1 MKMAKKRLRR
11 QLFLLFSLMLT
22 LVWFVAF
29 YEMNRS
35 YQAVFN
41 EAKLRNS
48 EEAQIFAEYSSS
60 NIKRLN
66 EVLLDLRREWRGDW
80 KAFAELVQRRQDIIE
95 DVSFQVAVI
104 DKDGILQ
111 FSNLAKPSE
120 RVDLSEREHFRV
132 HQQAPDK
139 DIFFISKPLKGK
151 VSGKWSI
158 QFTRPILKDGVFDG
172 VLVIS
177 VSPDMFT
184 KFADKINSGAVITV
198 ARSNGT
204 VLARSPDIDLSKG
217 MKVDVSR
224 FVNDQS
230 PRYGNYQRVSRI
242 DGVERMYGYQYLPE
256 YQMIFLTGE
265 SVESILAPYQVTKR
279 NVLVI
284 AVVFSLVSGL
294 LFFTLFRAF
303 NEKNTAQLKLE
314 EREEILRQSQEVGR
328 IGSYSFDLKTY
339 RFESSPNM
347 DEIFGLFPGT
357 DKTYDAWLKLIHP
370 ADREDER
377 RMMREVGLHSGTFR
391 REFRIIRPVDGKE
404 RWILAIGKMNK
415 PDEHQSMR
423 VMGIVQDVTEQKQHE
438 AELTKAKEL
447 AEAANVAKSLFL
459 ASMSHEIRTPMNG
472 VIGMTELVLETDLN
486 PQQRE
491 YVNMIKAS
499 ADSLLVLINDILDSS
514 KIDAGKIDLE
524 SLNFDLFK
532 VLDEVVKP
540 LGLQAEKK
548 GVELILDVQSD
559 ICRSV
564 IGDAGRLKQIL
575 LNILGNAIKFTNK
588 GEITVQVRYTPHE
601 RRQADLHFNI
611 IDTGIGIPED
621 KIKGI
626 FDLFSQADNSITRK
640 YGGTGLGLSISSRL
654 VELMGGTLSV
664 ESKVGVGSKF
674 SFTLPFQCSFEAN
687 RPLHEITFSDF
698 QVLVADDNA
707 TQLNLMAEALRQSGL
722 RVAQASGAQGF
733 WDEFVRLSDGGQ
745 RVDLLLLDAHMPD
758 KSSFELIDSCK
769 KKNPSGAPKI
779 LLLTSALTP
788 QDVEICQANK
798 LAYLNKPFSM
808 MELKKAIAELFTD
821 HQLRALSVAE
831 PFAEEKPQQQSHLSI
846 LLVEDNEINQRIA
859 TVILEKAG
867 HQIEVCGN
875 GALALELL
883 ETRSFDLILMDMQ
896 MPVMGG
902 VEATTNIRN
911 RERVSGGHIP
921 IIAMT
926 ANAMSE
932 DKELCLNAGMDG
944 YISKPVR
951 SEKLMSAIA
960 EVLHNTRTVP
970 AAHDASQQLAQID
983 TAGFDYVACID
994 AVDTATLQIIG
1005 LSVLKTVPDNVRA
1018 IAVALDREEFQN
1030 VAIAAHTLKGAMA
1043 YFGNNPVASLADR
1056 IEILSK
1062 EKQLLQIRNMF
1073 QLLEAEVGKFL
1084 PCLQRKQI
1092 PEN

>member
-1 MKMAKKRLRR
+1 MKMAKKRLRL
-11 QLFLLFSLMLT
+11 QLFLLFSLMLV
-22 LVWFVAF
+22 LVWVVAF

-35 YQAVFN
+35 YQSVFN
-41 EAKLRNS
+41 EAKIRNT

-66 EVLLDLRREWRGDW
+66 EALLDLRRAWRGDW
-80 KAFAELVQRRQDIIE
+80 KEFAELVQRRQEIIHDI
-95 DVSFQVAVI
+95 SFQVAVI
-104 DKDGILQ
+104 DKDGIMQ

-132 HQQAPDK
+132 HQLAQDK
-139 DIFFISKPLKGK
+139 DHFFISKPLKGK
-151 VSGKWSI
+151 ISGKWSI
-158 QFTRPILKDGVFDG
+158 QFTRPIFKDGQFNG

-184 KFADKINSGAVITV
+184 KFAEKINSNATITV
-198 ARSNGT
+198 ARENGF

-217 MKVDVSR
+217 IMIDVSR
-224 FVNDQS
+224 FVDDRVPSQ
-230 PRYGNYQRVSRI
+230 GNFQIISRI
-242 DGVERMYGYQYLPE
+242 DGVERIYGYQRLPE
-256 YQMIFLTGE
+256 YQMIFITGE
-265 SVESILAPYQVTKR
+265 SVAGILVPYQVTKR
-279 NVLVI
+279 NVLII
-284 AVVFSLVSGL
+284 ASVFSLISAL
-294 LFFTLFRAF
+294 LFFMLFRAF

-328 IGSYSFDLKTY
+328 IGSYSFDLNTF

-347 DEIFGLFPGT
+347 DEIFGLSPDT
-357 DKTYDAWLKLIHP
+357 DKTYDAWLKLLHP
-370 ADREDER
+370 SDLEDER
-377 RMMREVGLHSGTFR
+377 KTMSEVRLNSGTFR
-391 REFRIIRPVDGKE
+391 REYRIIRPIDGAE

-415 PDEHQSMR
+415 PDEHQPMR
-423 VMGIVQDVTEQKQHE
+423 VMGIVQDITEQKQHE
-438 AELTKAKEL
+438 AELMKAKEL

-472 VIGMTELVLETDLN
+472 VIGMTELVLETELN

-524 SLNFDLFK
+524 SLNFDLFR
-532 VLDEVVKP
+532 VLDEVIKP

-548 GVELILDVQSD
+548 GVELILDIQPD
-559 ICRSV
+559 ICQFV

-575 LNILGNAIKFTNK
+575 LNILGNAIKFTTK
-588 GEITVQVRYTPHE
+588 GEITVQVRYTQYE
-601 RRQADLHFNI
+601 RRQADLYFNI
-611 IDTGIGIPED
+611 IDTGIGIAED
-621 KIKGI
+621 KIRSI

-664 ESKVGVGSKF
+664 ESKVGIGSKF
-674 SFTLPFQCSFEAN
+674 SFTLPFQSAPEAS
-687 RPLHEITFSDF
+687 RLPPATLFPDL
-698 QVLVADDNA
+698 QVLVADDNQ
-707 TQLNLMAEALRQSGL
+707 THLNLMADALRQSGMK
-722 RVAQASGAQGF
+722 VIQACNGQVF
-733 WDEFVRLSDGGQ
+733 WDEFVKLTDAR
-745 RVDLLLLDAHMPD
+745 REIDLLVLDAHMPD
-758 KSSFELIDSCK
+758 KNSFQLIEACNEVGNTAYLK
-769 KKNPSGAPKI
+769 KAPKI

-788 QDVEICQANK
+788 QDIDLCQSMN

-808 MELKKAIAELFTD
+808 MELKAAVGQLFID
-821 HQLRALSVAE
+821 HDVRALSSVEMSAE
-831 PFAEEKPQQQSHLSI
+831 NKLQQSRLSI

-867 HQIEVCGN
+867 HQIQVCSN

-883 ETRSFDLILMDMQ
+883 ERRKFDLILMDMQ

-902 VEATTNIRN
+902 VEATVNIRN
-911 RERVSGGHIP
+911 KERVSGGHIP

-951 SEKLMSAIA
+951 GEKLMSVIA
-960 EVLHNTRTVP
+960 EVLNKCK
-970 AAHDASQQLAQID
+970 L
-983 TAGFDYVACID
+983 
-994 AVDTATLQIIG
+994 
-1005 LSVLKTVPDNVRA
+1005 
-1018 IAVALDREEFQN
+1018 
-1030 VAIAAHTLKGAMA
+1030 
-1043 YFGNNPVASLADR
+1043 
-1056 IEILSK
+1056 
-1062 EKQLLQIRNMF
+1062 
-1073 QLLEAEVGKFL
+1073 
-1084 PCLQRKQI
+1084 
-1092 PEN
+1092 

>member
-1 MKMAKKRLRR
+1 MKMAKKRLRL
-11 QLFLLFSLMLT
+11 QLFLLFILMLI
-22 LVWFVAF
+22 LVWVVAF

-35 YQAVFN
+35 YQTVFD
-41 EAKLRNS
+41 EAKLRNT

-66 EVLLDLRREWRGDW
+66 EALLDLRREWRGDW
-80 KAFAELVQRRQDIIE
+80 KAFAELVQRRQDIIH
-95 DVSFQVAVI
+95 DISFQVAVI

-132 HQQAPDK
+132 HQLAPDK
-139 DIFFISKPLKGK
+139 DNFFISKPLKGK

-158 QFTRPILKDGVFDG
+158 QFTRPILKDGVFNG

-177 VSPDMFT
+177 VSPEMFT
-184 KFADKINSGAVITV
+184 KFADKINSNAVITV
-198 ARSNGT
+198 ARNNGT
-204 VLARSPDIDLSKG
+204 LLARSPDVDLSKG
-217 MKVDVSR
+217 VVIDVSR
-224 FVNDQS
+224 FVEEQA
-230 PRYGNYQRVSRI
+230 PPHGNFQIISRI
-242 DGVERMYGYQYLPE
+242 DGVERMYGYQHLPE

-265 SVESILAPYQVTKR
+265 SVQGILAPYQITKR
-279 NVLVI
+279 NVLII
-284 AVVFSLVSGL
+284 AGVFSLISGV
-294 LFFTLFRAF
+294 LFFMLFRAF
-303 NEKNTAQLKLE
+303 NGKNNAQLKLE

-328 IGSYSFDLKTY
+328 IGSYSFDLNTF

-347 DEIFGLFPGT
+347 DEIFGLSPGME
-357 DKTYDAWLKLIHP
+357 KTYDAWLNLLHP
-370 ADREDER
+370 SDLEDER
-377 RMMREVGLHSGTFR
+377 KTMREVRLNSGTFR
-391 REFRIIRPVDGKE
+391 REYRIVRPIDGAE

-415 PDEHQSMR
+415 GDERQPTR
-423 VMGIVQDVTEQKQHE
+423 VMGIVQDITEQKQHE

-472 VIGMTELVLETDLN
+472 VIGMTELVLETELN

-524 SLNFDLFK
+524 SLNFDLFR

-548 GVELILDVQSD
+548 GVELILDIQSD
-559 ICRSV
+559 ICRFV
-564 IGDAGRLKQIL
+564 TGDAGRLKQIL
-575 LNILGNAIKFTNK
+575 LNILGNAIKFTNR
-588 GEITVQVRYTPHE
+588 GEITVQVRCTRHE
-601 RRQADLHFNI
+601 RQQADLHFNV

-621 KIKGI
+621 KIRGI

-654 VELMGGTLSV
+654 VELMGGALSV
-664 ESKVGVGSKF
+664 ESKVGVGSTF
-674 SFTLPFQCSFEAN
+674 SFTLPFLCTSDTN
-687 RPLHEITFSDF
+687 RSLPEIAYPDLR
-698 QVLVADDNA
+698 VLIVDDNA
-707 TQLNLMAEALRQSGL
+707 THLNLMAGALRQSGM
-722 RVAQASGAQGF
+722 RVVQASSSQIF
-733 WDEFVRLSDGGQ
+733 LDDYVRLSDAGEK
-745 RVDLLLLDAHMPD
+745 VDLLLLDAHMPGNNG
-758 KSSFELIDSCK
+758 FALIDACK
-769 KKNPSGAPKI
+769 KINPVNMPKI

-788 QDVEICQANK
+788 QDIELCQENK

-808 MELKKAIAELFTD
+808 MELKTVITELFSNN
-821 HQLRALSVAE
+821 QLHTLSVAE
-831 PFAEEKPQQQSHLSI
+831 TSAEDKSQQQSHLNI

-867 HQIEVCGN
+867 HRIQVCGN
-875 GALALELL
+875 GALALDLL
-883 ETRSFDLILMDMQ
+883 DTRTFDLILMDMQ

-932 DKELCLNAGMDG
+932 DKELCLAAGMDG

-960 EVLHNTRTVP
+960 EVLNNAKTLP
-970 AAHDASQQLAQID
+970 AENDASD
-983 TAGFDYVACID
+983 RMEEEHMTGFDYAACIE
-994 AVDTATLQIIG
+994 AVDSATLHIIG
-1005 LSVLKTVPDNVRA
+1005 GTVLKTVPDHIHA
-1018 IAVALDREEFQN
+1018 IAVAVEMEKYPGI
-1030 VAIAAHTLKGAMA
+1030 VIAAHTLKGEMA
-1043 YFGNNPVASLADR
+1043 YFGSNPVATLADK

-1062 EKQLLQIRNMF
+1062 QNQLLQIQYAF
-1073 QLLEAEVGKFL
+1073 QLLEAEVAKFL
-1084 PCLQRKQI
+1084 LCLQQKI
-1092 PEN
+1092 NT